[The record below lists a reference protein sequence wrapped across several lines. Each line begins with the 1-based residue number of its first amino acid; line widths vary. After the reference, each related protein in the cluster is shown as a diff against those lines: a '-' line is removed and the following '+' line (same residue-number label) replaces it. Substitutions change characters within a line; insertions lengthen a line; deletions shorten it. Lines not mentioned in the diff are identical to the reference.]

1 MGGHNMWSEDML
13 IITTNPPMYIYIYI
27 YIYIYMCVY
36 MYVCM
41 WVYYIFCTI

>member
-1 MGGHNMWSEDML
+1 MWSEDML

-27 YIYIYMCVY
+27 YIYIYVY

-41 WVYYIFCTI
+41 WVNVLHFLYNLTS